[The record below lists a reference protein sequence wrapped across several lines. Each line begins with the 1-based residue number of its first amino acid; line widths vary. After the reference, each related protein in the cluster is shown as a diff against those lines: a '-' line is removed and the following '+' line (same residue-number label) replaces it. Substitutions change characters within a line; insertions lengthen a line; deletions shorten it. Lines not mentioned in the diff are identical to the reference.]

1 MPAQGTA
8 SADVVW
14 ALLGLAG
21 ITAMMAGSFLLL
33 GLLFRAFT
41 GELRTGPWTR
51 RRGRAAVPDDAAAAD
66 ASGNPRHRPL
76 ERVAAD
82 LRRLARELAVVPSG
96 TPVARR
102 RGLLAA
108 YDDVLIEAAEIL
120 QVPHELTTVP
130 TDAREVERLRLLS
143 SLEAAGLVVSG

>member
-1 MPAQGTA
+1 
-8 SADVVW
+8 VVR

-21 ITAMMAGSFLLL
+21 ITAMMVGSFLLL

-41 GELRTGPWTR
+41 GEYRAARSAR
-51 RRGRAAVPDDAAAAD
+51 RRARGPAPDDAARGD
-66 ASGNPRHRPL
+66 ARGPRHRPL

-120 QVPHELTTVP
+120 EVPHELTTVP
-130 TDAREVERLRLLS
+130 ESAREVERLRLLS
-143 SLEAAGLVVSG
+143 SLEAAGLVVTG